1 MLRTA
6 ADSRIV
12 GTYAAP
18 PVKLFLDIDGV
29 LLGTDRTRP
38 SRLALADHACDFL
51 EFALRHCDVSWLTP
65 HCRGDAAAAV
75 QHLVR
80 HAPASERERLL
91 TLAARV
97 APTDYREL
105 RTEALPAGGEA
116 FVWIDDAPSEA
127 ELAALRARRQF
138 DRWLW
143 IDTRE
148 EPEDLLRAQ
157 RWLAQKLGRAV
168 GS

>member
-1 MLRTA
+1 MK
-6 ADSRIV
+6 V
-12 GTYAAP
+12 
-18 PVKLFLDIDGV
+18 FLDIDGV

-51 EFALRHCDVSWLTP
+51 EFVVGHFDVRWLTP
-65 HCRGDAAAAV
+65 HCRGDATPAV

-91 TLAARV
+91 TAASRI
-97 APTDYREL
+97 APTDFREL
-105 RTEALPAGGEA
+105 RTDALPAASEA
-116 FVWIDDAPSEA
+116 FVWIDDGPTEP
-127 ELAALRARRQF
+127 ELAALRQRRLF

-148 EPEDLLRAQ
+148 EPEDLLRAR
-157 RWLAQKLGRAV
+157 RWLAQRLGHATEA
-168 GS
+168 

>member
-1 MLRTA
+1 
-6 ADSRIV
+6 
-12 GTYAAP
+12 
-18 PVKLFLDIDGV
+18 VKVFLDIDGV
-29 LLGTDRTRP
+29 LLGPDRTRP

-51 EFALRHCDVSWLTP
+51 AFALQHADLHWLTP
-65 HCRGDAAAAV
+65 HCRGDAAPAI

-91 TLAARV
+91 TLVARV
-97 APTDYREL
+97 RPTDFRTL
-105 RTEALPAGGEA
+105 RTEALPANGEP
-116 FVWIDDAPSEA
+116 FVWIDDAPNEP
-127 ELAALRARRQF
+127 ELAWLRSHGLL

-143 IDTRE
+143 IDTHE

-157 RWLAQKLGRAV
+157 RWLAQKTGRAI